1 MAAEPL
7 LSIRGLCKSFSGVT
21 VLDGVSMDLHGGQ
34 IVGITGENGAGKSTL
49 AKIVAGIHQ
58 PSSGQFLLDG
68 EAVHFA
74 NPRDAMAAG
83 IALIHQE
90 PQTFPDLS
98 IAENIFVASHPIRNG
113 AVDWQEINGRSAEAL
128 QTLDPRLRPTVSASK
143 LTVADRQLVE
153 VAAALVHDAKVLI
166 FDETTASLTP
176 KEVGELFRLMRRMR
190 DEGRAVAFVTHR
202 LEELFSIAD
211 RVAVLR
217 DGRLVLDE
225 PIESSSID
233 DVVRA
238 MVGRDVDLSRVS
250 AKRRDGKSVLS
261 VRNMNVAPLVSGV
274 SFDVR
279 EGEIVC
285 LVGLVG
291 SGRSE
296 VAEALFGARPH
307 SGEVTLE
314 QEPYEPKSP
323 RDALARGVVLVP
335 EDRQGHGLLLSSSVS
350 DNVTL
355 PILSRLSRIW
365 LNRTRERAIASS
377 WIERLSIDSL
387 GPEQPVSNLSG
398 GNQQKVVI
406 AKSLEVQ
413 PRLLIVDEP
422 TRGVD
427 VGAKSQVHLLLRELA
442 AEGFGILMVSSDLPE
457 ALSLADRLLVMR
469 QGRIVSEIEGESAT
483 AEDVMFAATGDV
495 ATEIEAAACAP
506 RANPFARRE
515 IRGLLLFLIVFLTA
529 ALIEPRFLQ
538 PPALTSILLATPLL
552 LAGAVGQ
559 TFVIA
564 SRGIDVSVGSSLGLC
579 AMVVGLVYRAAPHM
593 PVWVGV
599 VLGPILGLVV
609 GLVNGSLVSWV
620 RIPPIVATLG
630 TLTAIRGLIFVVCG
644 GNQVDSNYIPE
655 GLTKLSIEGP
665 ASVAAVTVPWVVLA
679 AVGCALVGSW
689 IARMTRFGRNVFALG
704 SNPDAAALRGVPVA
718 KTALFAYALCG
729 TMAGFAGV
737 LYLSRFGFAN
747 PATVGLGME
756 LPIIAAT
763 VIGGCDVRGGS
774 GSIVGVALGCLLL
787 ATISVALAVT
797 GIAADWQLLVYGLTI
812 LAALAFEATLGQRG
826 KPA

>member
-1 MAAEPL
+1 MTAEST
-7 LSIRGLCKSFSGVT
+7 LSIRGLGKAFSGVA
-21 VLDGVSMDLHGGQ
+21 VLDGVSLDLHGGE
-34 IVGITGENGAGKSTL
+34 IVGVTGENGAGKSTL
-49 AKIVAGIHQ
+49 AKIIAGIHH
-58 PSSGQFLLDG
+58 PSAGQILMDG
-68 EAVHFA
+68 VPVHFDG
-74 NPRDAMAAG
+74 PRDAMAQG

-98 IAENIFVASHPIRNG
+98 IAENIFVASHPTRRG
-113 AVDWQEINGRSAEAL
+113 AVDWQTINRRSAEAL
-128 QTLDPRLRPTVSASK
+128 ATLDPRLRATGSASN

-153 VAAALVHDAKVLI
+153 VAAALVHDARVLI

-176 KEVGELFRLMRRMR
+176 KEVDELFRLMRRMR
-190 DEGRAVAFVTHR
+190 DEGRTVVFVTHR

-211 RVAVLR
+211 RVVVLR
-217 DGRLVLDE
+217 DGRLVLE
-225 PIESSSID
+225 RPTTTSSID
-233 DVVRA
+233 EVVRA
-238 MVGRDVDLSRVS
+238 MVGRDVDLSRGQTTS
-250 AKRRDGKSVLS
+250 MGGKAVVS
-261 VRNMNVAPLVSGV
+261 VRHLNVPPIVSDV
-274 SFDVR
+274 TFDVR

-296 VAEALFGARPH
+296 VAEALYGARSH
-307 SGEVTLE
+307 SGDVTLE
-314 QEPYEPKSP
+314 GVRFDPKSP
-323 RDALARGVVLVP
+323 REALARGVVLVP
-335 EDRQGHGLLLSSSVS
+335 EDRQGHGLLLSASVS
-350 DNVTL
+350 DNVSL
-355 PILSRLSRIW
+355 PILSRLSRVW
-365 LNRTRERAIASS
+365 QRPSRERAIASG
-377 WIERLSIDSL
+377 WIERLSIDSR
-387 GPEQPVSNLSG
+387 GPDQPVSDLSG

-406 AKSLEVQ
+406 AKSLETQ

-427 VGAKSQVHLLLRELA
+427 VGAKSQVHRLLRELA
-442 AEGFGILMVSSDLPE
+442 AEGYGILMISSDLPE
-457 ALSLADRLLVMR
+457 ALSLGDRLLVMR
-469 QGRIVSEIEGESAT
+469 EGRIVRELNGESAT
-483 AEDVMFAATGDV
+483 AEEVMFAAAGEGISESQPV
-495 ATEIEAAACAP
+495 A
-506 RANPFARRE
+506 RVRRGNPLAHRE
-515 IRGLLLFLIVFLTA
+515 VRGLLLFVAVFLTA
-529 ALIEPRFLQ
+529 ALAEPRFLQ

-559 TFVIA
+559 TFVVA

-579 AMVVGLVYRAAPHM
+579 AMVVGLVFKAAPHL

-599 VLGPILGLVV
+599 VLGPILGLLL
-609 GLVNGSLVSWV
+609 GLINGSLVSWV

-630 TLTAIRGLIFVVCG
+630 TLTAFRGLIFVVCG

-665 ASVAAVTVPWVVLA
+665 LSIAGVTVPWVVLA
-679 AVGCALVGSW
+679 AIGCALAGSW

-704 SNPDAAALRGVPVA
+704 SNPDAAAVRGVPIA
-718 KTALFAYALCG
+718 RTAMGAYACCG
-729 TMAGFAGV
+729 AMAGCAGV

-774 GSIVGVALGCLLL
+774 GSIAGVALGCLLL

-812 LAALAFEATLGQRG
+812 LAALAFEATLGRRG
-826 KPA
+826 TPA